1 MWEKVVSIL
10 GGNLLGSVKDLVKE
24 FHMSPEDKA
33 KLELALMDREAA
45 IRTAFMSADKDQVE
59 LNKIEAASSSV
70 LVAGWRPALGWVC
83 VFSLAYVWIV
93 RDWLAWIIAAT
104 GSSLPAPPMVMQDA
118 ILELTLG
125 MLGMASLRSWEKYK
139 GVAK

>member
-33 KLELALMDREAA
+33 KLELALLDREAA